1 MLRCGVCFS
10 PQADVVGGI
19 VVGAIGVD
27 AFRHFRGRRS
37 YLLLASLPLLLG
49 AHQLVEAFVW
59 WGVEGDV
66 PHSVGRV
73 AVWAYLLI
81 AFVVLPMFIPIAV
94 LAMEPNGR
102 RRWRMVPFVVLGA
115 GVTAVLLAAMLRA
128 PIEVV
133 EHPYHLEY
141 VVRHQP
147 RWFRRGSVRRGRVRV
162 VVVLRLPAHRDLRV
176 RQSRRRRPARLAH
189 PRRVHLAVVWL
200 RRRVGGRDRTPHAI
214 RPGHAERR
222 PSSSPDVTA

>member
-37 YLLLASLPLLLG
+37 YVLLASLPLLLG

-59 WGVEGDV
+59 WGAEGDV
-66 PHSVGRV
+66 PHTVGRV
-73 AVWAYLLI
+73 ALWAYLLI
-81 AFVVLPMFIPIAV
+81 AFVVLPMFVPIAV

-102 RRWRMVPFVVLGA
+102 RRWRMVPFVALGA
-115 GVTAVLLAAMLRA
+115 GVTAVLFAAMLRA

-141 VVRHQP
+141 VMRISHGGFVVALYVVAVCGSLLFSGYRHIEIFGFANLVAVALLAWLTLDGFASLWCGYAAVSAGAIALHM
-147 RWFRRGSVRRGRVRV
+147 RF
-162 VVVLRLPAHRDLRV
+162 D
-176 RQSRRRRPARLAH
+176 QSRRATPF
-189 PRRVHLAVVWL
+189 VV
-200 RRRVGGRDRTPHAI
+200 T
-214 RPGHAERR
+214 
-222 PSSSPDVTA
+222 